1 MRFLVDANLPP
12 GLAAWLCDQGHD
24 ATHVSRELNSST
36 SDRAVMELARLMNAV
51 VVSKHEDF
59 VMIAVLDPDAS
70 QVVWIRLG
78 NATNACLRNWIQP
91 RLAEILHLLEKG
103 ERVVEV
109 V

>member
-1 MRFLVDANLPP
+1 MKFLVDANLPP

-24 ATHVSRELNSST
+24 ATHVCRELSS
-36 SDRAVMELARLMNAV
+36 SAGDRAVMELARHMGAV
-51 VVSKHEDF
+51 VVSKDEDF
-59 VMIAVLDPDAS
+59 AMIAVLDPDAS

-78 NATNACLRNWIQP
+78 NATNACLRSWIQP